1 VFLAKNSIIK
11 GKRMETSRS
20 DIQTSITN
28 KTIQKIAILG
38 QGVMGVDIAI
48 TFALAGYDVTGVD
61 LFEEQLK
68 TAKPRTEANLQLM
81 AKGGLITE
89 EDAKKAQARIKRSL
103 EWDTTISEAD
113 FIMEVVPEDMEQK
126 KAVFNKCDKLCA
138 PDVII
143 ASNTSSMSITRIAE
157 EVEHPERA
165 ITAHWTI
172 PAHLSPLVE
181 VVPGTQTA
189 KATKTKTMELLQK
202 MEKHPVL
209 CMDTPGFIHNILQG
223 ALIGAAMGLMD
234 WEIATAEEI
243 DNVVKNGFGLRMPS
257 VGPIQFMDMVGLD
270 SITKVGD
277 YLAETMNDPSYRSHK
292 RIRDKV
298 KKGDL
303 GVKTG
308 KGFYDYPNA
317 NADEF
322 WEEVNGSIIKTLKAN
337 RR

>member
-1 VFLAKNSIIK
+1 
-11 GKRMETSRS
+11 MEPSQS
-20 DIQTSITN
+20 EIQTSITS
-28 KTIQKIAILG
+28 KTIQRIAILG

-48 TFALAGYDVTGVD
+48 TFALAGYDVTAVD

-68 TAKPRTEANLQLM
+68 SAAIRTEANLQLM

-89 EDAKKAQARIKRSL
+89 EDAKNAQPRIKRSL
-103 EWDTTISEAD
+103 DWDTAVSEAD
-113 FIMEVVPEDMEQK
+113 FIMEVVAEDMALK
-126 KAVFNKCDKLCA
+126 KEVFNKCDKLCA
-138 PDVII
+138 PDIII
-143 ASNTSSMSITRIAE
+143 ASNTSSMSITRISE
-157 EVEHPERA
+157 GMEHPERA

-181 VVPGTQTA
+181 VVPGIQTA
-189 KATKTKTMELLQK
+189 EATKTRTMDLLQK

-243 DNVVKNGFGLRMPS
+243 DAVVKNGFGLRLPS

-270 SITKVGD
+270 SIVKVGD
-277 YLAETMNDPSYRSHK
+277 YLAETMNDPNYRSHK

-298 KKGDL
+298 ERGDL